1 MFYGSIVV
9 IKRTGADG
17 SVFPVVNPECLF
29 GRDDGCDIRV
39 QLGTVSKNH
48 SRVVVNENGQVMI
61 VTMLIRKL
69 NTSVTFPVEADLL
82 RPLDACSTYYCVKPR
97 FSFFEGLINCIE
109 SQVFS
114 LIFVSL
120 SVVANE
126 AGSWYQ
132 STYWAFVKLESVL
145 IQPSYITSS
154 HLPCFTS
161 ACSVRLS
168 HRSPFVGFS

>member
-69 NTSVTFPVEADLL
+69 NTSATFPVEADLL
-82 RPLDACSTYYCVKPR
+82 RPLDACST
-97 FSFFEGLINCIE
+97 FST
-109 SQVFS
+109 
-114 LIFVSL
+114 VS
-120 SVVANE
+120 
-126 AGSWYQ
+126 
-132 STYWAFVKLESVL
+132 T
-145 IQPSYITSS
+145 
-154 HLPCFTS
+154 
-161 ACSVRLS
+161 
-168 HRSPFVGFS
+168 